1 MFKKNKQSL
10 KPNSQMNIIGRNIR
24 QLRQKNGWSQGEV
37 ASKLKISIPAF
48 SKIETGITDIN
59 ISRLDQIA
67 KLFDVSTLQIISK
80 DPENIHAGSFTEVNL
95 LRERIASQE
104 DEIIK
109 LQKRV
114 IDLYE
119 EIRNFSKKSFA

>member
-1 MFKKNKQSL
+1 MS
-10 KPNSQMNIIGRNIR
+10 IIGKNIK

-37 ASKLKISIPAF
+37 AKRLKISIPAF

-59 ISRLDQIA
+59 ISRLNQIA
-67 KLFDVSTLQIISK
+67 TLFEISMIDIISFGISK
-80 DPENIHAGSFTEVNL
+80 SEDIDYEEINL
-95 LRERIASQE
+95 LKIKIASQE
-104 DEIIK
+104 EEIIN

-119 EIRNFSKKSFA
+119 EIRNK

>member
-1 MFKKNKQSL
+1 
-10 KPNSQMNIIGRNIR
+10 MNIIGKNIR

-37 ASKLKISIPAF
+37 AKRLQISIPAF

-67 KLFDVSTLQIISK
+67 DLFEVSTLDIISEEGNVQRSY
-80 DPENIHAGSFTEVNL
+80 DPAEVTVL
-95 LRERIASQE
+95 KGKLASQE
-104 DEIIK
+104 EEIIK
-109 LQKRV
+109 LQKKV

-119 EIRNFSKKSFA
+119 EIRKNS

>member
-1 MFKKNKQSL
+1 
-10 KPNSQMNIIGRNIR
+10 MNIIGKNIR
-24 QLRQKNGWSQGEV
+24 KLRQKNGWSQGEV
-37 ASKLKISIPAF
+37 AKRLKISIPAF

-67 KLFDVSTLQIISK
+67 KLFGVPTLEIISK
-80 DPENIHAGSFTEVNL
+80 EGEVQQFANYSEL
-95 LRERIASQE
+95 KTLRERITFQE

-109 LQKRV
+109 LQKKV

-119 EIRNFSKKSFA
+119 EIRKVH